1 MSDSPLV
8 NVILGRLREAGYR
21 DLAAPFQVASV
32 EFKFTAALRG
42 SNRRA
47 LDLVLVVDT
56 TTGKFGDR
64 DGARVRERISA
75 LNRALDV
82 TGSRYVVTVILA
94 GATLGQDIEVLA
106 ETCRVLH
113 VDSLPLNANGEPADD
128 AACNQLEDRIRVL
141 LPLTLPSPL
150 IVTESDSGPAMDQV
164 ARALSSEVDETLLT
178 AVTTA
183 SQQGEQAVTDALASV
198 LGAVLVIEEEE

>member
-198 LGAVLVIEEEE
+198 LGAVLVIEEEA

>member
-21 DLAAPFQVASV
+21 DLRAPFQVASV

-42 SNRRA
+42 SDRRA

-64 DGARVRERISA
+64 DGERVRERIRA

-94 GATLGQDIEVLA
+94 GASLEKNIEELA

-113 VDSLPLNANGEPADD
+113 VDGLPLDAYGQPADD
-128 AACNQLEDRIRVL
+128 AARNQLEDRIRVL
-141 LPLTLPSPL
+141 LPLTLPPPL
-150 IVTESDSGPAMDQV
+150 VVTESGTGPAMDQLM
-164 ARALSSEVDETLLT
+164 RALPSEVDKTLLA

-183 SQQGEQAVTDALASV
+183 SQHGEQAVTEAMASV
-198 LGAVLVIEEEE
+198 IGAVLVIEEEE